1 MDVIALVMAGGAGE
15 RLRPLTDER
24 AKPAV
29 LFGGFYRI
37 IDFTLS
43 NCINSDLRRVFVLTQ
58 YKSWSLSNHLKTTYG
73 FLSRRVGEFIDEIP
87 AQMQL
92 GGDWYKGTADAV
104 RQNLALVEQ
113 HNPRRVLIVSGDHI
127 YKMDYR
133 LMQGFHVACGA
144 EVSLAVCRVDVEEA
158 RSSYGVV
165 EVDEQGT
172 IVGFVEKSPNP
183 PVLPGTQQCLA
194 SMGIY
199 LFNTETLRDW
209 LSMGGDDFGRDVM
222 PGMLAQGKK
231 IHAYDFSANN
241 KIEEFEAVLCEGRRR
256 KRLVPRASDSDFWRD
271 VGTLESYWSANLD
284 LVSVAPRFNLYGEKW
299 PLFCSPQHYP
309 PAKFEYELPGRVG
322 QASSSIVCDGV
333 ILSGGRVRGSVLSP
347 GIYLHSHALVE
358 NSVLLGGSIDN
369 GLINETVIGQ
379 HCRIRNAIIDE
390 NVSLCEG
397 TTVGYDRAQ
406 DEARG
411 LKVQSL
417 SGRSDYL
424 VVVPRGFAT

>member
-24 AKPAV
+24 SKPAV

-209 LSMGGDDFGRDVM
+209 LRW
-222 PGMLAQGKK
+222 A
-231 IHAYDFSANN
+231 A
-241 KIEEFEAVLCEGRRR
+241 
-256 KRLVPRASDSDFWRD
+256 
-271 VGTLESYWSANLD
+271 TT
-284 LVSVAPRFNLYGEKW
+284 
-299 PLFCSPQHYP
+299 
-309 PAKFEYELPGRVG
+309 
-322 QASSSIVCDGV
+322 
-333 ILSGGRVRGSVLSP
+333 SG
-347 GIYLHSHALVE
+347 
-358 NSVLLGGSIDN
+358 
-369 GLINETVIGQ
+369 
-379 HCRIRNAIIDE
+379 
-390 NVSLCEG
+390 
-397 TTVGYDRAQ
+397 
-406 DEARG
+406 
-411 LKVQSL
+411 
-417 SGRSDYL
+417 
-424 VVVPRGFAT
+424 AT